1 MKNIINALNKVMTT
15 AGYVQKNA
23 KNEFHGYKYASEAN
37 LLETLRPALIENG
50 LVLIPSVNNVS
61 PIDVY
66 GNTLVTVEYTLAHIS
81 GEIWPDKIT
90 AIGCGNDMAKSG
102 KVGDKGV
109 YKAITGANK
118 YLLFK
123 LFQIE
128 TGDDPEKDEATTPPA
143 EQKSEQKTEQ
153 KTEGSASKKSNAKS
167 EAKGGIAPITY
178 ADNFV
183 PTAEDLDKYVKV
195 FIAAL
200 VFAKTEKE
208 VRDFWKSEAK
218 NRAMMSIEANNEE
231 YKKMADASAARIE
244 ELKGNNNG

>member
-1 MKNIINALNKVMTT
+1 MKNIIDALNKVMTK

-37 LLETLRPALIENG
+37 LLEALRPALIENG
-50 LVLIPSVNNVS
+50 LVLIPSVSNVS
-61 PIDVY
+61 PVDVH
-66 GNTLVTVEYTLAHIS
+66 GNTLVTVEYTLAHVS

-128 TGDDPEKDEATTPPA
+128 TGDDPEKDEATPPPQENKA
-143 EQKSEQKTEQ
+143 ESGPVKKPVPKTE
-153 KTEGSASKKSNAKS
+153 AKS
-167 EAKGGIAPITY
+167 GIAPIAY

-183 PTAEDLDKYVKV
+183 PTVEDLLKYVKV
-195 FIAAL
+195 FIEAL
-200 VFAKTEKE
+200 VFAKTDKE

-218 NRAMMSIEANNEE
+218 NRSMMSIETHNEE
-231 YKKMADASAARIE
+231 YKRMADACAARIE
-244 ELKGNNNG
+244 QLKGKNNG

>member
-1 MKNIINALNKVMTT
+1 MKNIINALNKVMAT

-50 LVLIPSVNNVS
+50 LILIPSISNVS
-61 PIDVY
+61 PVDVH
-66 GNTLVTVEYTLAHIS
+66 GNTLVTVEYTLAHTS

-102 KVGDKGV
+102 KIGDKGI

-128 TGDDPEKDEATTPPA
+128 TGDDPEKDETAPQAA
-143 EQKSEQKTEQ
+143 EQKAEVAQAQ
-153 KTEGSASKKSNAKS
+153 PKKPVAKS
-167 EAKGGIAPITY
+167 ETKSGIAPISY
-178 ADNFV
+178 ADNFA

-195 FIAAL
+195 FVEAL
-200 VFAKTEKE
+200 IFAKSEKE

-218 NRAMMSIEANNEE
+218 NRSMMSIEANNAE
-231 YKKMADASAARIE
+231 YKTMTDACAARIE
-244 ELKGNNNG
+244 KLKGNNNG

>member
-1 MKNIINALNKVMTT
+1 MMMKNIITALHSVMAD
-15 AGYVQKNA
+15 AGYVQKNSEN
-23 KNEFHGYKYASEAN
+23 KFHGYKYASEAD
-37 LLETLRPALIENG
+37 LLETLRPAMIKHG
-50 LVLIPSVNNVS
+50 LVLIPSVNNAS
-61 PIDVY
+61 AIDEH
-66 GNTLVTVEYTLAHIS
+66 GNTLVSVEYTLAHIS

-90 AIGCGNDMAKSG
+90 AVGCGNDRAKNGS
-102 KVGDKGV
+102 VGDKGV

-128 TGDDPEKDEATTPPA
+128 TGDDPEKDETAPPPA
-143 EQKSEQKTEQ
+143 QDKAESGVVKKPVPKTQTKS
-153 KTEGSASKKSNAKS
+153 
-167 EAKGGIAPITY
+167 GIAPIAY

-195 FIAAL
+195 FIEAL

-218 NRAMMSIEANNEE
+218 NRAMMGIKQNEE
-231 YKKMADASAARIE
+231 EYTNMADACSARIE
-244 ELKGNNNG
+244 KLKGEING

>member
-61 PIDVY
+61 PIDVH

-128 TGDDPEKDEATTPPA
+128 TGDDPEKDEAAPPPA
-143 EQKSEQKTEQ
+143 QDKAESDPVKKP
-153 KTEGSASKKSNAKS
+153 ASKAQTKS
-167 EAKGGIAPITY
+167 GIAPIAY
-178 ADNFV
+178 ADNYV
-183 PTAEDLDKYVKV
+183 PTPEDLDKYVKV
-195 FIAAL
+195 FIEAL

-218 NRAMMSIEANNEE
+218 NRAMMGIQQNEIEYNQ
-231 YKKMADASAARIE
+231 MADACSARIE
-244 ELKGNNNG
+244 KLKGN

>member
-1 MKNIINALNKVMTT
+1 MKNIITALNKVMTT

-61 PIDVY
+61 PIDVH
-66 GNTLVTVEYTLAHIS
+66 GNTLVTVEYTLAHVS

-128 TGDDPEKDEATTPPA
+128 TGDDPEKDEAASPPA
-143 EQKSEQKTEQ
+143 ENKPQNSPVKKPVSKTS
-153 KTEGSASKKSNAKS
+153 TS
-167 EAKGGIAPITY
+167 GGIAPIAY
-178 ADNFV
+178 ADNYV

-195 FIAAL
+195 FIEAL

-208 VRDFWKSEAK
+208 VRDFWKTEAK
-218 NRAMMSIEANNEE
+218 NRAMMGIKQNEE
-231 YKKMADASAARIE
+231 EYTQMADACSARIE
-244 ELKGNNNG
+244 KLKGEING

>member
-61 PIDVY
+61 PIDVH

-128 TGDDPEKDEATTPPA
+128 TGDDPEKDENNPV
-143 EQKSEQKTEQ
+143 QTEQ
-153 KTEGSASKKSNAKS
+153 KTPEVASKQTKPATKPQGKS
-167 EAKGGIAPITY
+167 GPQPIVY
-178 ADNFV
+178 ADNYV
-183 PTAEDLDKYVKV
+183 PTPEDLDKYVKV
-195 FIAAL
+195 FIEAL

-218 NRAMMSIEANNEE
+218 NRAMMSIKQNEE
-231 YKKMADASAARIE
+231 EYILMADACSARIE
-244 ELKGNNNG
+244 KLKGENNG

>member
-1 MKNIINALNKVMTT
+1 MKNIITALNKVMTT

-61 PIDVY
+61 PIDVH
-66 GNTLVTVEYTLAHIS
+66 GNTLVTVEYTLAHVS

-128 TGDDPEKDEATTPPA
+128 TGDDPEKDEAASPPA
-143 EQKSEQKTEQ
+143 ENKPQNSPV
-153 KTEGSASKKSNAKS
+153 KKSVSKTATS
-167 EAKGGIAPITY
+167 GGIAPIAY
-178 ADNFV
+178 ADNYV

-195 FIAAL
+195 FIEAL

-208 VRDFWKSEAK
+208 VRDFWKTEAK
-218 NRAMMSIEANNEE
+218 NRAMMGIKQNEE
-231 YKKMADASAARIE
+231 EYTQMADACSARIE
-244 ELKGNNNG
+244 KLKGEING

>member
-1 MKNIINALNKVMTT
+1 MKQIIDALHKVMTK

-50 LVLIPSVNNVS
+50 LVLIPSANHVS
-61 PIDVY
+61 AIDEY
-66 GNTLVTVEYTLAHIS
+66 GNTHVSVDYTLAHIS
-81 GEIWPDKIT
+81 GEIWPEKIT
-90 AIGCGNDMAKSG
+90 AVGCGNDRAKSG
-102 KVGDKGV
+102 AVGDKGV
-109 YKAITGANK
+109 YKALTGANK

-128 TGDDPEKDEATTPPA
+128 TGDDPEKDEAAPPPA
-143 EQKSEQKTEQ
+143 QDKAEDSSAKKPAPKAQTKS
-153 KTEGSASKKSNAKS
+153 
-167 EAKGGIAPITY
+167 GIAPITY

-183 PTAEDLDKYVKV
+183 PTPEDLDKYVKV
-195 FIAAL
+195 FIEAL

-218 NRAMMSIEANNEE
+218 NRAMMGIQQNEIEYNQ
-231 YKKMADASAARIE
+231 MADACSARIE
-244 ELKGNNNG
+244 KLKGN

>member
-61 PIDVY
+61 PIDVH

-128 TGDDPEKDEATTPPA
+128 TGDDPEKDEAAPPPA
-143 EQKSEQKTEQ
+143 QDKAENDPVKKP
-153 KTEGSASKKSNAKS
+153 ASKTQT
-167 EAKGGIAPITY
+167 KGGIAPIAY
-178 ADNFV
+178 ADNYV
-183 PTAEDLDKYVKV
+183 PTPEDLDKYVKV
-195 FIAAL
+195 FIEAL

-208 VRDFWKSEAK
+208 VREFWKSEAK
-218 NRAMMSIEANNEE
+218 NRAMMSIKQNEE
-231 YKKMADASAARIE
+231 EYTLMADACSARIE
-244 ELKGNNNG
+244 KLKGEING